1 MTDIPTY
8 ALMFELLKRMELEL
22 YEDATAYDAVLTDMP
37 KEDTMGLYFEVE
49 EYLMAYKEL
58 IEERRHEQG

>member
-22 YEDATAYDAVLTDMP
+22 YEDVTTYDAVLTDMP
-37 KEDTMGLYFEVE
+37 MEDTMGLYFEVE

-58 IEERRHEQG
+58 IEERRNA